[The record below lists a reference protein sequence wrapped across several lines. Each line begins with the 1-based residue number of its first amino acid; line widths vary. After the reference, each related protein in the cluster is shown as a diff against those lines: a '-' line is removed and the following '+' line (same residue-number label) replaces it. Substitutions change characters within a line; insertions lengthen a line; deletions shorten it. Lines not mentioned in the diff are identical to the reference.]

1 MHAQMVTFFTRPHR
15 SLGFGTVLS
24 QLSIVSNLLFSLPL
38 RLRSAPVASAQWAVC
53 PAEVPFGIPALS
65 THRQPFAT
73 CRASELRSN
82 LLRGYALVQDL
93 LDLGDEDLH
102 PLV

>member
-1 MHAQMVTFFTRPHR
+1 MHAQMVTFFTRPYPQPWLWHCTFAAVYR
-15 SLGFGTVLS
+15 FESS
-24 QLSIVSNLLFSLPL
+24 FSLPL
-38 RLRSAPVASAQWAVC
+38 RLRSAPVASAQWTVC
-53 PAEVPFGIPALS
+53 PAEVPFRIPALS